1 MLCAIAGIARF
12 GSGERFNDAVM
23 FLQSWLFVK
32 EGEVAEDV
40 IAYVTIGTVFYS
52 LGIFGVRRHSAI
64 LVDAAL
70 LWYACSWVLNVAVW
84 NIQGAILSAAFAFP
98 HWTLEELFAQEED
111 VAVWEKRQKRKRIM
125 EQLQQDHGLEGDE
138 LARATDVV
146 TNMIEWEE
154 NEHSRYLMDVFAEAM
169 IQVNTETAASGT
181 QARDEADDS
190 SATENTQRRR
200 CGCLRRRRR
209 SQRQSEG
216 SAIATLGQPGQHVNN
231 QTVLESTTGQSH
243 AV

>member
-1 MLCAIAGIARF
+1 
-12 GSGERFNDAVM
+12 
-23 FLQSWLFVK
+23 
-32 EGEVAEDV
+32 
-40 IAYVTIGTVFYS
+40 
-52 LGIFGVRRHSAI
+52 
-64 LVDAAL
+64 
-70 LWYACSWVLNVAVW
+70 
-84 NIQGAILSAAFAFP
+84 
-98 HWTLEELFAQEED
+98 
-111 VAVWEKRQKRKRIM
+111 M

-209 SQRQSEG
+209 SQRQSED
-216 SAIATLGQPGQHVNN
+216 SIIASLGQPGQHVNN
-231 QTVLESTTGQSH
+231 QTVLESTTDQSH